1 MAFTIGGIPV
11 FKATIEEAGDGMVRV
26 SLVDRPAVE
35 RDFVKYAEDREPL
48 RFAVA
53 DEEKRLLYGVLMR
66 ANMPIYRRD
75 PQLGEYFIVYTPE
88 LIRTMAEKY
97 IAEGRANNFNLQHV
111 DGSDVQGVQMVQYF
125 IKDTARG
132 IAPAEFPDVEDGSLL
147 GEFHVTN
154 DEVWA
159 RCKSGELRGFSLEGY
174 FGMEPSE
181 GILSTEKVADDV
193 RAYLDERDKSKQDN
207 MAKMERIKTALARL
221 VARVQMGSITTD
233 KGVLFWDGD
242 GELEVGFN
250 VYQENE
256 NGERAAAADG
266 NYAIEG
272 DLLIVVADGKVA
284 DIIEAEAPVEEPSA
298 EAPAAPA
305 DGDGGDGEQTKK
317 VERAEEVI
325 VEEGDTVEEVVEEV
339 VEETNDQDDRIAALE
354 ARIAELEGRLAELAD
369 RLAEYGR
376 QPKGQPAH
384 EAVKKAYSGDRADS
398 FSKALK
404 YARK

>member
-221 VARVQMGSITTD
+221 VARVQMGSISTD

-256 NGERAAAADG
+256 NGERVAAAEG
-266 NYAIEG
+266 EYVIEG
-272 DLLIVVADGKVA
+272 GLVLVVAQGQVTEIRDVEDPAEQVPA
-284 DIIEAEAPVEEPSA
+284 DEVQESA
-298 EAPAAPA
+298 EP
-305 DGDGGDGEQTKK
+305 
-317 VERAEEVI
+317 VVAEEVI

-339 VEETNDQDDRIAALE
+339 VEETNDHDDRIDALE
-354 ARIAELEGRLAELAD
+354 ARIAELESRLAELAGK
-369 RLAEYGR
+369 LAEYGR

-398 FSKALK
+398 FGKALK

>member
-88 LIRTMAEKY
+88 VIRTMAEKY
-97 IAEGRANNFNLQHV
+97 LAESRQNIVNAMH
-111 DGSDVQGVQMVQYF
+111 QGEDLPDIYMVQYF

-193 RAYLDERDKSKQDN
+193 RAYLDGIDKSKQDN

-221 VARVQMGSITTD
+221 VARVQMGSISTD

-284 DIIEAEAPVEEPSA
+284 DIIDAEAPVEEPSA

-305 DGDGGDGEQTKK
+305 DGDGGDDSPKAKDE
-317 VERAEEVI
+317 VAAEEVI

-354 ARIAELEGRLAELAD
+354 ARIAELEGRLAELAGK
-369 RLAEYGR
+369 LAEYGR

>member
-88 LIRTMAEKY
+88 VIRTMAEKY
-97 IAEGRANNFNLQHV
+97 LAESRQNIVNAMH
-111 DGSDVQGVQMVQYF
+111 QGEDLPDIYMVQYF

-221 VARVQMGSITTD
+221 VARVQMGSISTD

-256 NGERAAAADG
+256 NGERVAAAEG
-266 NYAIEG
+266 EYVIEG
-272 DLLIVVADGKVA
+272 GLVLVVAQGQVTEIRDVEDPAEQVPA
-284 DIIEAEAPVEEPSA
+284 DEVQESA
-298 EAPAAPA
+298 EPVA
-305 DGDGGDGEQTKK
+305 
-317 VERAEEVI
+317 AEEVI

>member
-88 LIRTMAEKY
+88 VIRTMAEKY
-97 IAEGRANNFNLQHV
+97 LAESRQNIVNAMH
-111 DGSDVQGVQMVQYF
+111 QGEDLPDIYMVQYF

-221 VARVQMGSITTD
+221 VARVQMGSISTD

-256 NGERAAAADG
+256 NGERVAAAEG
-266 NYAIEG
+266 EYVIEG
-272 DLLIVVADGKVA
+272 GLVLVVAQGQVTEIRDVEDPAEQVPA
-284 DIIEAEAPVEEPSA
+284 DEVQESA
-298 EAPAAPA
+298 EPVA
-305 DGDGGDGEQTKK
+305 
-317 VERAEEVI
+317 AEEVI

-339 VEETNDQDDRIAALE
+339 VEETNDQDERIAALE

>member
-221 VARVQMGSITTD
+221 VARVQMGSISTD

-256 NGERAAAADG
+256 NGERVAAAEG
-266 NYAIEG
+266 EYVIEG
-272 DLLIVVADGKVA
+272 GLVLVVAQGQVTEIRDVEDPAEQVPA
-284 DIIEAEAPVEEPSA
+284 DEVQESA
-298 EAPAAPA
+298 EPVA
-305 DGDGGDGEQTKK
+305 
-317 VERAEEVI
+317 AEEVI

-339 VEETNDQDDRIAALE
+339 VEETNDHDDRIDALE
-354 ARIAELEGRLAELAD
+354 ARIAELEGRLAELAGK
-369 RLAEYGR
+369 LAEYGR

-398 FSKALK
+398 FGKALK

>member
-1 MAFTIGGIPV
+1 
-11 FKATIEEAGDGMVRV
+11 
-26 SLVDRPAVE
+26 
-35 RDFVKYAEDREPL
+35 
-48 RFAVA
+48 
-53 DEEKRLLYGVLMR
+53 
-66 ANMPIYRRD
+66 
-75 PQLGEYFIVYTPE
+75 
-88 LIRTMAEKY
+88 
-97 IAEGRANNFNLQHV
+97 
-111 DGSDVQGVQMVQYF
+111 
-125 IKDTARG
+125 
-132 IAPAEFPDVEDGSLL
+132 
-147 GEFHVTN
+147 
-154 DEVWA
+154 
-159 RCKSGELRGFSLEGY
+159 
-174 FGMEPSE
+174 
-181 GILSTEKVADDV
+181 
-193 RAYLDERDKSKQDN
+193 

-256 NGERAAAADG
+256 NGERVAAAEG
-266 NYAIEG
+266 EYVIEG
-272 DLLIVVADGKVA
+272 GLVLVVAQGQVTEIRDVEDPAEQVPA
-284 DIIEAEAPVEEPSA
+284 DEVQESA
-298 EAPAAPA
+298 EPVA
-305 DGDGGDGEQTKK
+305 
-317 VERAEEVI
+317 AEEVI

>member
-1 MAFTIGGIPV
+1 
-11 FKATIEEAGDGMVRV
+11 
-26 SLVDRPAVE
+26 
-35 RDFVKYAEDREPL
+35 
-48 RFAVA
+48 
-53 DEEKRLLYGVLMR
+53 
-66 ANMPIYRRD
+66 
-75 PQLGEYFIVYTPE
+75 
-88 LIRTMAEKY
+88 
-97 IAEGRANNFNLQHV
+97 
-111 DGSDVQGVQMVQYF
+111 MVQYF

-193 RAYLDERDKSKQDN
+193 RAYLDGIDKSKQDN

-266 NYAIEG
+266 NYDIEG

-305 DGDGGDGEQTKK
+305 DGDGGDGELTKK

>member
-88 LIRTMAEKY
+88 VIRTMAEKY
-97 IAEGRANNFNLQHV
+97 LAESRQNIVNAMH
-111 DGSDVQGVQMVQYF
+111 QGEDLPDIYMVQYF

-284 DIIEAEAPVEEPSA
+284 DIIEAEAPVDEPSA

-305 DGDGGDGEQTKK
+305 DGDGGDGELTKK

>member
-11 FKATIEEAGDGMVRV
+11 FKATIEEEQDGMVRV

-35 RDFVKYAEDREPL
+35 RDFVRYAEDREPL

-75 PQLGEYFIVYTPE
+75 PVMGEYFIVYTPE

-97 IAEGRANNFNLQHV
+97 IAEGRANNFNLQHE

-125 IKDTARG
+125 IKDSARG
-132 IAPAEFPDVEDGSLL
+132 IAPAEFPDVEDGSLF
-147 GEFHVTN
+147 GEFHVVN
-154 DEVWA
+154 DEVWE
-159 RCKSGELRGFSLEGY
+159 RCKAGELRGFSLEGY
-174 FGMEPSE
+174 FGMEPAG
-181 GILSTEKVADDV
+181 GIVSTEKVADDV
-193 RAYLDERDKSKQDN
+193 RSYLDDINNSREN

-221 VARVQMGSITTD
+221 VARVQMGSISTD

-256 NGERAAAADG
+256 NGERVAAAEG
-266 NYAIEG
+266 EYVIEG
-272 DLLIVVADGKVA
+272 GLVIIV
-284 DIIEAEAPVEEPSA
+284 AEGQVTEIRDVEDPA
-298 EAPAAPA
+298 EQVPA
-305 DGDGGDGEQTKK
+305 DEVQ
-317 VERAEEVI
+317 AEEVI
-325 VEEGDTVEEVVEEV
+325 VEEGEPVEEVVEEV
-339 VEETNDQDDRIAALE
+339 VEETNDHDDRIDALE

-384 EAVKKAYSGDRADS
+384 EAVRKAYGGDRSDS
-398 FSKALK
+398 FGKALK